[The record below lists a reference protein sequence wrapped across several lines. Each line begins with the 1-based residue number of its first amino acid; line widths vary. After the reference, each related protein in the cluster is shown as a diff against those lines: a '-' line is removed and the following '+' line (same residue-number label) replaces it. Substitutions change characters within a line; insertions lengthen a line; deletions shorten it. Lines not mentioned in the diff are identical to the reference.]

1 MSPMG
6 KKKCS
11 YSVMKKKGL
20 ISPVPAMG
28 DVKKPK
34 YDSFKN
40 EDGTETNISVK
51 RKKVGKRKGEV
62 KSTTESLVAITPSG
76 EKVNLAYIKTKPGKK
91 PKKKGSNKA
100 LADLRKSISNKNLAQ
115 SSNG

>member
-20 ISPVPAMG
+20 IAPAL
-28 DVKKPK
+28 KKTLTTKP
-34 YDSFKN
+34 N
-40 EDGTETNISVK
+40 EDGTETNTFQK
-51 RKKVGKRKGEV
+51 TNRKGEV
-62 KSTTESLVAITPSG
+62 KKTVISLVGTDSYG
-76 EKVNLAYIKTKPGKK
+76 DKVGLASIKSKPGKEDK
-91 PKKKGSNKA
+91 NSGNKKA
-100 LADLRKSISNKNLAQ
+100 LADLKKSINNTNIAQ